1 MEFSKCLHE
10 NNQTQE
16 VEIALCLP
24 FVSWILLWYSNP
36 PPPLLT
42 IMARL
47 WLESVKVILYI
58 RMLFREGELGSPSSR
73 RLARRGDDG
82 GLGPGD
88 TDRGETG
95 PVQAST
101 PALPPRTWVCEY
113 LGSVQNCGGRGKIK
127 NGTHQVKLSMKM
139 VFGSVGK
146 VE

>member
-1 MEFSKCLHE
+1 MKTIKHKKLKLRYVF
-10 NNQTQE
+10 
-16 VEIALCLP
+16 
-24 FVSWILLWYSNP
+24 LLYPESYYDIP
-36 PPPLLT
+36 TLPPPLLT

-101 PALPPRTWVCEY
+101 PALPPRH
-113 LGSVQNCGGRGKIK
+113 LGVRISWISPKLRGKRK
-127 NGTHQVKLSMKM
+127 NLKKVKRTHQDKLLKWM

>member
-1 MEFSKCLHE
+1 MKTIKDKKLK
-10 NNQTQE
+10 
-16 VEIALCLP
+16 
-24 FVSWILLWYSNP
+24 LLYVFLLYPESYYDIP
-36 PPPLLT
+36 TLPLLT

-95 PVQAST
+95 LVQAST
-101 PALPPRTWVCEY
+101 PALPPHTWVCEY
-113 LGSVQNCGGRGKIK
+113 LGSVQNCGGRGKRKKMIPTK
-127 NGTHQVKLSMKM
+127 TNYQSGWSLVALGKLNN
-139 VFGSVGK
+139 
-146 VE
+146 

>member
-10 NNQTQE
+10 NNQRQE
-16 VEIALCLP
+16 VEIALCVS
-24 FVSWILLWYSNP
+24 FVSWIPESYYDIPTL
-36 PPPLLT
+36 PLLT

-95 PVQAST
+95 LV
-101 PALPPRTWVCEY
+101 
-113 LGSVQNCGGRGKIK
+113 
-127 NGTHQVKLSMKM
+127 
-139 VFGSVGK
+139 
-146 VE
+146 